1 MLQVQGAPLGQIR
14 NQGGHAW
21 WIERRRVRR
30 NGSWRSGL
38 GVRGAHPVAQ
48 RPRQSDG
55 GALYPM
61 RGFPHEEAGRQP
73 SGAAQADGEAFKA
86 HRGPRRFRRVVSS
99 GRRSMHVLYVYPN
112 FTTPRGAWSTRA
124 YDFARR
130 WIEQGH
136 RVTVV
141 TGVYDKSDL
150 RPTGLTWAG
159 VVDGIEV
166 RVVNVR
172 LSNRHGLGR
181 RVLTF
186 LLLAAFASW
195 HAARRPY
202 DVALVSSGPL
212 TLGIAGLAARWLRR
226 RPFVF
231 EVRDLFSDGLE
242 QLGIVTNP
250 EAVAGLRWFEGVC
263 YRSATG
269 VVALSET
276 MAEWI
281 RKRHGIRGIA
291 VVPNAANIPLFDH
304 DTPPPAEIAGH
315 DAAFVFT
322 GTMGRANDCGQ
333 LLQAA
338 RQLRTRGREDIHIY
352 LVGDGQRRAAL
363 EAEALRDGLDH
374 VHFIPPVPKEQLA
387 GWLGAATAM
396 VLTLKPVPVFDTVS
410 PNKLFDAFAA
420 GLPVIQTTQGWIH
433 RVLADHDCGITVDA
447 TAPTALSDAM
457 VTLADDRQRRDRM
470 ARNARRLASEVYSV
484 DRLSNELL
492 DTLVD
497 ALGPRR
503 STPAP

>member
-1 MLQVQGAPLGQIR
+1 
-14 NQGGHAW
+14 
-21 WIERRRVRR
+21 
-30 NGSWRSGL
+30 
-38 GVRGAHPVAQ
+38 
-48 RPRQSDG
+48 
-55 GALYPM
+55 
-61 RGFPHEEAGRQP
+61 
-73 SGAAQADGEAFKA
+73 
-86 HRGPRRFRRVVSS
+86 
-99 GRRSMHVLYVYPN
+99 MHVLYVYPN

-150 RPTGLTWAG
+150 RLTGLTWSG

-166 RVVNVR
+166 RAVNVR

-195 HAARRPY
+195 HAVRRSY

-242 QLGIVTNP
+242 QLGIVTSP
-250 EAVAGLRWFEGVC
+250 AAVTSLRWFEGAC
-263 YRSATG
+263 YHSANR

-281 RKRHGIRGIA
+281 RKRHGIRDIA
-291 VVPNAANIPLFDH
+291 VVPNAANTALFDH
-304 DTPPPAEIAGH
+304 GAEPPAEIAGR

-322 GTMGRANDCGQ
+322 GTMGRANDCEQ

-338 RQLRTRGREDIHIY
+338 RQLRTRGRDDIHIY
-352 LVGDGQRRAAL
+352 LVGDGQQRPAL
-363 EAEALRDGLDH
+363 EAEALREGLDR
-374 VHFIPPVPKEQLA
+374 VHFVPLVPKEDLA
-387 GWLGAATAM
+387 GWLAAATGM
-396 VLTLKPVPVFDTVS
+396 VLTLKPIPVFDTVS

-420 GLPVIQTTQGWIH
+420 GLPVIQTTQGWI
-433 RVLADHDCGITVDA
+433 REVLAEHDCGITVDA
-447 TAPTALSDAM
+447 TRPTALADAM
-457 VTLADDRQRRDRM
+457 VQLANDRQGRDRM
-470 ARNARRLASEVYSV
+470 ARNAGRLAREVYSV
-484 DRLSNELL
+484 ERLAPRVLA
-492 DTLVD
+492 TLATARSSRDD
-497 ALGPRR
+497 APDGDQ
-503 STPAP
+503 S

>member
-1 MLQVQGAPLGQIR
+1 
-14 NQGGHAW
+14 
-21 WIERRRVRR
+21 
-30 NGSWRSGL
+30 
-38 GVRGAHPVAQ
+38 
-48 RPRQSDG
+48 
-55 GALYPM
+55 
-61 RGFPHEEAGRQP
+61 
-73 SGAAQADGEAFKA
+73 
-86 HRGPRRFRRVVSS
+86 
-99 GRRSMHVLYVYPN
+99 MHVLYVYPN

-136 RVTVV
+136 QVTVV

-150 RPTGLTWAG
+150 RPTGPTWTG

-166 RVVNVR
+166 RAINVR
-172 LSNRHGLGR
+172 LSNRHGLVR
-181 RVLTF
+181 RILTF

-195 HAARRPY
+195 HAVRRSY
-202 DVALVSSGPL
+202 DVVLVSSGPL

-250 EAVAGLRWFEGVC
+250 AAVAALRWFEGIC
-263 YRSATG
+263 YRSATR

-281 RKRHGIRGIA
+281 RRRHGMRDIA
-291 VVPNAANIPLFDH
+291 VVPNAANTALFRH
-304 DTPPPAEIAGH
+304 EAPPPTAIACH

-322 GTMGRANDCGQ
+322 GTMGRANDCEQ

-338 RQLRTRGREDIHIY
+338 RQLRTRGRDDIHIY
-352 LVGDGQRRAAL
+352 LVGDGQRRPAL

-374 VHFIPPVPKEQLA
+374 VHFVPPVRKDKLA
-387 GWLGAATAM
+387 GWLAAATAM

-420 GLPVIQTTQGWIH
+420 GLPVIQTTQGWI
-433 RVLADHDCGITVDA
+433 RQVLADHDCGITVDA
-447 TAPTALSDAM
+447 TAPTGLGDAM

-470 ARNARRLASEVYSV
+470 AGNARRLAREVYSV
-484 DRLSNELL
+484 ERLAVVLL
-492 DTLVD
+492 HTL
-497 ALGPRR
+497 AAAHAQHHGE
-503 STPAP
+503 PAR